1 MAEGRQ
7 RWGGE
12 AHATWWLWWLLNRTS
27 GPGGPRLGPGWLQAS
42 SQDSACHGILLGTPY
57 QLSAF
62 AWTPLV
68 TGCSLSSA

>member
-12 AHATWWLWWLLNRTS
+12 AHATWLLWWLLNPTS

-42 SQDSACHGILLGTPY
+42 SQDSACQGILLGTPY
-57 QLSAF
+57 
-62 AWTPLV
+62 
-68 TGCSLSSA
+68 